1 MGRRVTRRTRDLL
14 AGVVL
19 VTAASMVNDAYANIG
34 FVRNGPFELCLNGA
48 YADWLQKQAEL
59 LVNEDRRAKGLD
71 DAAVA
76 AWTAA
81 TLEDCRK
88 KGAAEADSINHFG
101 RYMARWR
108 EHVFDHATSTGS
120 ADSRI
125 SQYGSRIV
133 SG

>member
-1 MGRRVTRRTRDLL
+1 
-14 AGVVL
+14 
-19 VTAASMVNDAYANIG
+19 
-34 FVRNGPFELCLNGA
+34 
-48 YADWLQKQAEL
+48 
-59 LVNEDRRAKGLD
+59 LVNEDRRAKSLD